1 MYDVEK
7 CCVEQVSGL
16 QRLEPAHCSAANYQT
31 RSGEENDLVL
41 SCGLV
46 AEEAVS

>member
-7 CCVEQVSGL
+7 CCVEQGSGL
-16 QRLEPAHCSAANYQT
+16 QRLEAADCSAANYQT